1 MIKSPLSNVMTRA
14 GQKNITLE
22 CDIIG
27 KPRPEIYV
35 MHNGK
40 QLSDHDV
47 NVSVNIQKCIFFFVV
62 QDVIDFVPEE
72 FRTLISTDYV
82 YMSANDVRK
91 LAPVILFLFN
101 C

>member
-1 MIKSPLSNVMTRA
+1 MTRT
-14 GQKNITLE
+14 GQKIILE

-47 NVSVNIQKCIFFFVV
+47 KVSVKTKENAHF
-62 QDVIDFVPEE
+62 
-72 FRTLISTDYV
+72 
-82 YMSANDVRK
+82 
-91 LAPVILFLFN
+91 ILSLLRVSS
-101 C
+101 